1 MNKWKYLENKDRLD
15 NMDTNNNEI
24 DDLINTFTEQPEL
37 VDNLTDEQV
46 EYLTKYLEAKIKE
59 KEEFLKS
66 KEEA

>member
-1 MNKWKYLENKDRLD
+1 MENKDRLD

>member
-1 MNKWKYLENKDRLD
+1 MN
-15 NMDTNNNEI
+15 TNNEL